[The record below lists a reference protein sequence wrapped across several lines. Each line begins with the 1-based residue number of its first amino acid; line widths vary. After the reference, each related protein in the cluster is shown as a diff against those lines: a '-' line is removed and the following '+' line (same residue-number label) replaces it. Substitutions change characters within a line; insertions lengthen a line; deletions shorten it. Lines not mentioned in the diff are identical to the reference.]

1 MKIKYWV
8 RLFSF
13 LILTYV
19 IYTRI
24 SLIFC
29 FQNDKRNYH
38 WIAGF
43 NEEKADSLDAV
54 FIGSSA
60 TYAFWSAPVA
70 FENYGITVRPLCC
83 NSQPFA
89 ASKYLIA
96 DARKKHPDALYIVPV
111 NTLNANYD
119 NPSTLHYLLDYLPFS
134 INKLKLTWKLADLGD
149 YSYEDR
155 LEFYV
160 PLIRYHSDWQN
171 LTTDNFNFSFEPYKG
186 GSTYNTFLIFRNSI
200 TDKYVRSEEI
210 KTLSDTNYEII
221 TDLLEY
227 CEHENV
233 HVLFVTMPRVGS
245 KDEIEEYNAAE
256 ELIASHGFPVLDM
269 MHEPE
274 AFGLDLSAD
283 YYNKK
288 HTNIHG
294 AIKVTNYISE
304 YLIENYGFT
313 DKRSLEEYNDWIKAV
328 DSYHEVIDPYLTPE
342 DAIRCNPYFE

>member
-1 MKIKYWV
+1 MNIKYWA
-8 RLFSF
+8 RLCGF
-13 LILTYV
+13 LIITYV
-19 IYTRI
+19 IYARI

-29 FQNDKRNYH
+29 FQTDERNYQ

-43 NEEKADSLDAV
+43 SEEKADSLDAV

-60 TYAFWSAPVA
+60 TYAFWTAPVA
-70 FENYGITVRPLCC
+70 FENYGITVRPFCC

-96 DARKKHPDALYIVPV
+96 DARKKHPDALYIVPI

-171 LTTDNFNFSFEPYKG
+171 LTADNFNFSFEPYKG
-186 GSTYNTFLIFRNSI
+186 GATYSTFLYERNDI
-200 TDKYVRSEEI
+200 NKKYERSEEI
-210 KTLSDTNYEII
+210 KPLNDTNYEII
-221 TDLLEY
+221 TDLLDY
-227 CEHENV
+227 CEKENV
-233 HVLFVTMPRVGS
+233 RVLFVTMPRAGA

-256 ELIASHGFPVLDM
+256 EFIASRGFPVLDM

-274 AFGLDLSAD
+274 AFGLDLSVD
-283 YYNKK
+283 YYNGK

-294 AIKVTNYISE
+294 SIKVTNYISE
-304 YLIENYGFT
+304 YLVDNYGFT
-313 DKRSLEEYNDWIKAV
+313 DKSNSEGYDDWTKAM
-328 DSYHEVIDPYLTPE
+328 DSYHELINPYLTPE
-342 DAIRCNPYFE
+342 DDLRYNPHFE